1 MKGFENRYN
10 IVEKS
15 VQASKDPMPA
25 KGAGGT
31 QKDAEDNDSW

>member
-10 IVEKS
+10 TVEKT
-15 VQASKDPMPA
+15 VPALRDPRPA

-31 QKDAEDNDSW
+31 QKDGEDNDSW